1 MKVKSKVFSKSNI
14 ILGVLIAF
22 AMVVLAV
29 PVFAEQPVTVTV
41 PENSEHAI
49 FAGSIQKVKPSK
61 VLYSLEFTE
70 VIYNGSE

>member
-1 MKVKSKVFSKSNI
+1 MKVKSNVFSKSNI

-41 PENSEHAI
+41 P
-49 FAGSIQKVKPSK
+49 
-61 VLYSLEFTE
+61 LEFRTRNCCRVNPKSQAIE
-70 VIYNGSE
+70 GIVFLGIRRSHL